1 MVSLKKKNFPYNFPV
16 MGQNR
21 GGESEVSAM
30 QNQGNGQN
38 MKSRNQK
45 PDSQMDPQATQMQNK
60 KKNQHQ
66 DKSDRS

>member
-1 MVSLKKKNFPYNFPV
+1 

-21 GGESEVSAM
+21 DGESEVSAM
-30 QNQGNGQN
+30 QNQENGQN

-45 PDSQMDPQATQMQNK
+45 PDPQMDAQAAQMQNK

-66 DKSDRS
+66 DKRDRS

>member
-1 MVSLKKKNFPYNFPV
+1 MVSLTKKNFPYDFPE

-21 GGESEVSAM
+21 DGESEVSAM
-30 QNQGNGQN
+30 QNQENGQN

-45 PDSQMDPQATQMQNK
+45 PDPQMDAQAAQMQN

-66 DKSDRS
+66 DKRDRS

>member
-1 MVSLKKKNFPYNFPV
+1 
-16 MGQNR
+16 
-21 GGESEVSAM
+21 M

-45 PDSQMDPQATQMQNK
+45 PDSQMDPQAAQMQHK

-66 DKSDRS
+66 DKSERS